1 VALWACGTDEEVQL
15 GLADLVAVRLF
26 HCLALMAGHAARL
39 HCVLWSLFSKM
50 LLLSYLLL
58 FSVAAGA
65 LLDDIAGSTWDTN
78 EGSLTFDVETSAC
91 GNADAY
97 SNKTFFLLHNVE
109 DAGSGILRGLWSG
122 ALVGPCKD
130 RLPNGRNGYG
140 DFEFVFDEARTS
152 FQGRYG
158 LCDHE
163 LEDFQTWVG
172 SRANRTARKMTP
184 DDCPDLLE
192 GVTPSPNAPPNP
204 TPTVQPA
211 NTAVKQPER
220 KIIVDLAAKND
231 DGGYEVADHIDIG
244 TVKGFSEDGNLFE
257 SEQID
262 GATYSLFQIT
272 VVLAVAELS
281 GLLARFAFSESLSL
295 ASWNRV
301 KAYEGTLRPLR
312 SIVGGLDFARS
323 RRSSRISSR
332 ENPSPSVLLGVALGL
347 MVISADVGLLFGS
360 RQTDTTLSKNSVF
373 SPAIVFSNSSETR
386 AVPFLS
392 KGTTI
397 SLRSLS
403 TGVTF
408 TRDMVLVSRY
418 SSTKPRNDVPYTL
431 LSLRY
436 LRGSGTMTVKVS
448 QGKEEFTYDIAL
460 IWQTSPSEPVYRVPW
475 SFDSRPEEALK
486 QWLLRL
492 DEDAQ
497 FFGIRYVESFIGPDG
512 AWGAYAESGFVS
524 NVPHIIAVSAVQY
537 LVGSLSI
544 TNYPYPD
551 LPYGSVNE
559 DGALTQSDFSI
570 AYRRRPR
577 LTTTTLGIFTATLV
591 CVTVIVAILL
601 RRREGM
607 MVQPLLLRHFEL
619 PLDSRLWQVTP
630 EGCYVSKAEN

>member
-1 VALWACGTDEEVQL
+1 
-15 GLADLVAVRLF
+15 
-26 HCLALMAGHAARL
+26 MAGHAARL

-312 SIVGGLDFARS
+312 SMVGGLMFAKS
-323 RRSSRISSR
+323 YRITRVGSR
-332 ENPSPSVLLGVALGL
+332 ENPSPNVLLGVVLGL
-347 MVISADVGLLFGS
+347 VVITADIGLLFGS
-360 RQTDTTLSKNSVF
+360 RQTDATLSKNSVF
-373 SPAIVFSNSSETR
+373 SPVIVFSNSSEPR
-386 AVPFLS
+386 PLPFIS

-397 SLRSLS
+397 SLGSSS

-408 TRDMVLVSRY
+408 TRDLILVVG
-418 SSTKPRNDVPYTL
+418 SSLTNPRNKVTDML
-431 LSLRY
+431 LSVRY
-436 LRGSGTMTVKVS
+436 LRGSGIMNVKLS
-448 QGKEEFTYDIAL
+448 QGAEEFSYDLAL
-460 IWQTSPSEPVYRVPW
+460 FWQTTPSEPAYRLPW
-475 SFDSRPEEALK
+475 SFDSAPEEALR

-492 DEDAQ
+492 DEMEER
-497 FFGIRYVESFIGPDG
+497 FYIRYAESFIGPDG
-512 AWGAYAESGFVS
+512 AWGAYAESSLVS
-524 NVPHIIAVSAVQY
+524 NSPSSYGAAAVQH
-537 LVGSLSI
+537 LLGSLSL
-544 TNYPYPD
+544 TQDPYDD

-559 DGALTQSDFSI
+559 DGALTQSDFPI
-570 AYRRRPR
+570 AYGRRAR
-577 LTTTTLGIFTATLV
+577 LTTTELAIFATALL

-601 RRREGM
+601 RSREGTV
-607 MVQPLLLRHFEL
+607 VQPLLLRHFQL
-619 PLDSRLWQVTP
+619 PFSSRLWQVTP